1 MSSAKSSIFKNK
13 MEDKTTIQ
21 ASSLVGVDSAQPLFW
36 LCNCVS
42 MSNCVCNCVSVCE
55 NVCVVWGVGVYMSG
69 LCPFMTCITPTAL
82 SVVEGSMVCGEGS
95 DSRAWRP
102 GLESWPLHLRSFVTL
117 GKFLDL
123 TGSQFL

>member
-1 MSSAKSSIFKNK
+1 
-13 MEDKTTIQ
+13 MEDKTKIQ
-21 ASSLVGVDSAQPLFW
+21 ASSLVEIDSAQPLFC

-55 NVCVVWGVGVYMSG
+55 NVCVVWGGCVYVSG
-69 LCPFMTCITPTAL
+69 LGPFTTCITPTAL
-82 SVVEGSMVCGEGS
+82 SLVEGSMVCGEGS

-102 GLESWPLHLRSFVTL
+102 GLEFLALHLRSFVTL

-123 TGSQFL
+123 IGSQFL